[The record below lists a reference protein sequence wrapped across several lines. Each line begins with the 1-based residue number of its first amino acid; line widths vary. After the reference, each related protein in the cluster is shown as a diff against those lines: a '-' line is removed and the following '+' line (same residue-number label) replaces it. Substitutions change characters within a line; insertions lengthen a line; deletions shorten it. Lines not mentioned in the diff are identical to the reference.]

1 MDANS
6 RRELL
11 LTEIERLKKE
21 LDKIRRANDD
31 LRAIIE
37 EILVENKQ
45 VKQLVRE
52 RLEETQMLRGNM
64 G

>member
-37 EILVENKQ
+37 QILVENKQ